1 MSWSVM
7 HRAALFGVLSC
18 TFAFSTAEAQ
28 RDETLVGRRG
38 GTRFG
43 GFGGP
48 VVKLTRIAG
57 EDAVISGGRGG
68 LIINRQLVIG
78 GGGYSLS
85 TENIRTGFEFDNG
98 DDGSLGFDYGG
109 LEFEYIMRPSRV
121 AHLSFYG
128 LLGGGQVSYEA
139 TRSVGGGVATQRL
152 ASDVFVF
159 EPAVNVEFNVTRWFR
174 TDIGI
179 GYRYVDGS
187 DLPGVNDSRLS
198 GGTGT
203 FTFKFGAF

>member
-1 MSWSVM
+1 MQWSVM
-7 HRAALFGVLSC
+7 HRAAMFGVLSC
-18 TFAFSTAEAQ
+18 TIAFSTAEAQ
-28 RDETLVGRRG
+28 RDETLVGNRRG
-38 GTRFG
+38 TQLG

-48 VVKLTRIAG
+48 VVKITRIAG

-68 LIINRQLVIG
+68 LIINRRLVIG
-78 GGGYSLS
+78 GGGYSLA

-121 AHLSFYG
+121 VHLTFYG
-128 LLGGGQVSYEA
+128 LLGGGQASYEA
-139 TRSVGGGVATQRL
+139 TRNVGGGVATQRL
-152 ASDVFVF
+152 ESDVFVF
-159 EPAVNVEFNVTRWFR
+159 EPAVNLELNVTRWFR
-174 TDIGI
+174 TGIGF

-187 DLPGVNDSRLS
+187 DLPGMNDSRLS

-203 FTFKFGAF
+203 FTFKFGSF